1 MILQSAHVNSAVQ
14 VTLQQLTR
22 DRCIINIMTASEK
35 PYVPIADRPLLG
47 VPEAAALCGLSEK
60 AVYTA
65 IKRGELLVCYVHSST
80 AHIRRRDLDDWIS
93 CLPERPQ

>member
-1 MILQSAHVNSAVQ
+1 MFLSPTA
-14 VTLQQLTR
+14 
-22 DRCIINIMTASEK
+22 RCWECPSRRL
-35 PYVPIADRPLLG
+35 VR
-47 VPEAAALCGLSEK
+47 LSEK